1 MHDRSLQV
9 RIRDA
14 VPTEF
19 DLISALMMRANDQY
33 SDMATN
39 PAWRSYLEDAA
50 DVAGHAVTLTVIVAE
65 RSGSLV
71 GSVGYSAP
79 HAAPGGKQ
87 SLPAAWAVIR
97 SLAVDP
103 SARGSGIGRALALE
117 CLARARRDGAATVG
131 LTTHE
136 RMSVAKSMYE
146 GMGFVRAPSY
156 DYFSDEE
163 VHVIAYR
170 LDLSLTVGE

>member
-1 MHDRSLQV
+1 MHDPPRQV

-14 VPTEF
+14 VQTDF
-19 DLISALMMRANDQY
+19 DLISALMVRANDQY

-39 PAWRSYLEDAA
+39 PSWRSYLEDVA
-50 DVAGHAVTLTVIVAE
+50 DVAGHAAKLTVIVAE
-65 RSGSLV
+65 HSGSLV

-79 HAAPGGKQ
+79 HAAPDGKQ
-87 SLPAAWAVIR
+87 SLPADWAVIR

-103 SARGSGIGRALALE
+103 SARGMGIGRALALE
-117 CLARARRDGAATVG
+117 CLARAQKDGAATVG

-146 GMGFVRAPSY
+146 HMGFVRAPSY
-156 DYFSDEE
+156 DYFPDPE

-170 LDLSLTVGE
+170 LDFS